1 MEQKMSFAS
10 QYFNTLAAIERAVA
24 SGHFNIAKVLRA
36 VAHVQQ
42 VIALDHA
49 RSKTSSN
56 ALSELMKNFV
66 ATDYRIDTSD
76 GVPVEVTFRMNEIV
90 ERSLKSLETN
100 EDVSESDVA
109 QSLWGCANC
118 GNVLEGEKPD
128 VCDLCGAL
136 APEFKG
142 FGPFF
147 SGTVS
152 GNLKPKD
159 IIRILEEAADETVK
173 IVSGVDEKMLSHK
186 PEPTEWSAKETLAH
200 MLETDG
206 LFVTRIEFILNGDG
220 SKEWPSPMPPWKL
233 HEGKGY
239 NEMESG
245 VVLDSYL
252 ANRRR
257 SLEILRSLSEADWA
271 KQVGSQSLLALG
283 TWASTHDRGHME
295 QLRRACGHG

>member
-1 MEQKMSFAS
+1 MSSAS
-10 QYFNTLAAIERAVA
+10 QYFNTLAAIERAVI

-42 VIALDHA
+42 VVALDHA
-49 RSKTSSN
+49 RSKTSSE
-56 ALSELMKNFV
+56 ALSESMKNFV

-76 GVPVEVTFRMNEIV
+76 GIPVEATSRMNEIV
-90 ERSLKSLETN
+90 ERSLKSLESN

-109 QSLWGCANC
+109 QTLWGCTNC
-118 GNVLEGEKPD
+118 GNVVEHEQPD

-159 IIRILEEAADETVK
+159 IIRILEEAADETLE
-173 IVSGVDEKMLSHK
+173 IISGVDEKMLGHK

-206 LFVTRIEFILNGDG
+206 LFVARIDFILNGDG
-220 SKEWPSPMPPWKL
+220 SKEWPNPMPPWKL

-239 NEMESG
+239 NDMESG
-245 VVLDSYL
+245 AVLDRYL
-252 ANRRR
+252 ANRRH

-271 KQVGSQSLLALG
+271 KQVGGQSLLALG

>member
-1 MEQKMSFAS
+1 MSSAS

-42 VIALDHA
+42 VIAFDHA
-49 RSKTSSN
+49 RSKTSSD
-56 ALSELMKNFV
+56 ALSESMKNFF

-76 GVPVEVTFRMNEIV
+76 RVPVEVTSRMKEIV

-206 LFVTRIEFILNGDG
+206 LFMTRIEFILNGDG
-220 SKEWPSPMPPWKL
+220 SKEWPSPMAPWKL

-252 ANRRR
+252 VNRRR
-257 SLEILRSLSEADWA
+257 SLETLRSLSEADWA

>member
-1 MEQKMSFAS
+1 MEQMMSSAS
-10 QYFNTLAAIERAVA
+10 HYFNTLAAIERAVT

-42 VIALDHA
+42 AVALDHA
-49 RSKTSSN
+49 RSKTSSE
-56 ALSELMKNFV
+56 ALSESMKNFV

-76 GVPVEVTFRMNEIV
+76 GVPVEATSRMNEIV
-90 ERSLKSLETN
+90 ERSLKSLESN

-109 QSLWGCANC
+109 QSLWGCTNC
-118 GNVLEGEKPD
+118 GNVVEHERPD
-128 VCDLCGAL
+128 ACDLCGVL

-159 IIRILEEAADETVK
+159 IIRILEEAADETVE
-173 IVSGVDEKMLSHK
+173 IVSEVDERMLSNK
-186 PEPTEWSAKETLAH
+186 PDPTEWSAKETLAH

-206 LFVTRIEFILNGDG
+206 LFVARIEFILNGDG
-220 SKEWPSPMPPWKL
+220 SKEFPSPMPPWKL

-245 VVLDSYL
+245 VVLDRYL
-252 ANRRR
+252 ANRRH
-257 SLEILRSLSEADWA
+257 SMEILRSLSEADWA

-295 QLRRACGHG
+295 QLRRACRTD